1 MAYYKIAE
9 PTYRR
14 TNDGHI
20 DGKYGLKSNNSTQV
34 DDEKKVNSDNCHR
47 EKTNGL

>member
-34 DDEKKVNSDNCHR
+34 DDEKKSQLGQLSLGKD
-47 EKTNGL
+47 